1 MNKKFLINLAI
12 LLILNLLIKPFWIL
26 GIDRSVQNAVGAE
39 SYGFYFSLFNFTM
52 LFNILLD
59 FGITNFNNL
68 NIAQNSHL
76 LNKHFSSLII
86 LKFLLAI
93 VYTVITFSVAFI
105 IGYSAKQLSMI
116 GLLCFNQ
123 FLISLIL
130 YLRSNISG
138 LHFFKTDSIISVL
151 DRTIMIIICA
161 ALLWGHIF
169 GTTFRIEWF
178 VWAQTVSYL
187 ITTLV
192 ALLIVMNKA
201 KFKKLKWNRL
211 FFLMILKKGAP
222 FALLI
227 LLMAF
232 YNRIETVL
240 LERLLPANEG
250 EIQSGYYASA
260 FRLLDAANMIAYLFA
275 VILLPMFSRMI
286 KKKEDIKQLT
296 RLAFSLLFVASSTLA
311 ILCYTYSSELMHWMY
326 PIHTGETMLQAT
338 LRIETS
344 AQVLQIIM
352 FGFIGISCTYV
363 FGTLLTANHSLKYL
377 NWMALGGMILNFSLN
392 AMLIPSFYAVGSA
405 WASMTTQ
412 IVSALAQIII
422 ACKVFS
428 IKPNLAF
435 VARIVVFL
443 ISIYLLSTACQ
454 YINLSWQVE
463 AVLFSGMAVFAA
475 IFTKLIPVLSFLK
488 IINKSDSIQ

>member
-1 MNKKFLINLAI
+1 

-93 VYTVITFSVAFI
+93 VYTMITFSVAFI
-105 IGYSAKQLSMI
+105 IGYSTKQLSMI

-161 ALLWGHIF
+161 FLLWGHLF
-169 GTTFRIEWF
+169 NTAFRIEWF
-178 VWAQTVSYL
+178 IWAQTFSYL

-201 KFKKLKWNRL
+201 QFKKLKWNRL

-286 KKKEDIKQLT
+286 KKKEDIRQLT
-296 RLAFSLLFVASSTLA
+296 RLAFSLLLVASTTLA
-311 ILCYTYSSELMHWMY
+311 LLCYTYSSELMNWMY
-326 PIHTGETMLQAT
+326 PIHAGETLQQAAI
-338 LRIETS
+338 RIEIS
-344 AQVLQIIM
+344 SRVLQIIM

-392 AMLIPSFYAVGSA
+392 AILIPSFFAVGSA

-412 IVSALAQIII
+412 IISALAQIII

-428 IKPNLAF
+428 IKPDFAF
-435 VARIVVFL
+435 LSRIAVFL
-443 ISIYLLSTACQ
+443 IAIVLLSRLSHH
-454 YINLSWQVE
+454 INLEWQIQALIFSVF
-463 AVLFSGMAVFAA
+463 AVLAAVA
-475 IFTKLIPVLSFLK
+475 TKLIPVLSFIK
-488 IINKSDSIQ
+488 IINKSDKMQ

>member
-1 MNKKFLINLAI
+1 MNKKFIINISI
-12 LLILNLLIKPFWIL
+12 LLFLNLLVKPFWIL

-76 LNKHFSSLII
+76 LNKHFSSLVI

-93 VYTVITFSVAFI
+93 VYTFVTFTVAI
-105 IGYSAKQLSMI
+105 IFGYSQDQLSMI
-116 GLLCFNQ
+116 ALLCFNQ
-123 FLISLIL
+123 FLISFIL

-161 ALLWGHIF
+161 ILLWSHLVKAS
-169 GTTFRIEWF
+169 FRIEWF
-178 VWAQTVSYL
+178 IWAQTFSYL
-187 ITTLV
+187 VTTFV
-192 ALLIVMNKA
+192 ALIIVINKA
-201 KFKKLKWNRL
+201 KFKRLKWNKL
-211 FFLMILKKGAP
+211 FFIMILKKGSP

-240 LERLLPANEG
+240 LERLLPAKSG

-286 KKKEDIKQLT
+286 KKNENIEKLT
-296 RLAFSLLFVASSTLA
+296 KLAFSMLFVASVSLA
-311 ILCYTYSSELMHWMY
+311 FLCLFYSQNIINWLY
-326 PIHTGETMLQAT
+326 PVHSGEAMEQAMI
-338 LRIETS
+338 RWSIS
-344 AQVLQIIM
+344 SSVLQIIM

-363 FGTLLTANHSLKYL
+363 FGTLLTANRNLKYL
-377 NWMALGGMILNFSLN
+377 NWMAFGGMILNIFLN
-392 AMLIPSFYAVGSA
+392 LLLIPKFQAIGSA

-412 IVSALAQIII
+412 IVSAIAQIII
-422 ACKVFS
+422 AFKVFS
-428 IKPNLAF
+428 FRPGISFTLRIAAF
-435 VARIVVFL
+435 TIITFVF
-443 ISIYLLSTACQ
+443 SYFNSQ
-454 YINLSWQVE
+454 FNFFWQQKVIIFIIF
-463 AVLFSGMAVFAA
+463 ALFAA
-475 IFTKLIPVLSFLK
+475 VITRLIPILSFIK
-488 IINKSDSIQ
+488 MMNKNDNMQ